1 VKFRHYQPLSANRFI
16 RHCSF
21 SFRISRTA
29 LYDGL
34 DKKIVIAMVDTYKK
48 GNTDTLFGIL
58 SVSGGKILINA

>member
-1 VKFRHYQPLSANRFI
+1 VEFRHYQPLSTDRFI

-21 SFRISRTA
+21 SFGISRTA

-34 DKKIVIAMVDTYKK
+34 DKKIVIVMVDTYEA
-48 GNTDTLFGIL
+48 GNTGTLFGIL